1 MQADRVTDGMAEAFD
16 AVAEFDGGPRCNIN
30 YEVTNLPEAI
40 AAAITTMP
48 DDLLRKLCEERRC
61 VMVPRGVLEVLLAL
75 AGVPLNHP
83 QRQQYDD
90 AVRVAREAMG
100 VGSMASDPRQQAQDD
115 GKEQP

>member
-1 MQADRVTDGMAEAFD
+1 MQPSDLPQVMYKAAMAELNTLSSALRSTPS
-16 AVAEFDGGPRCNIN
+16 AIG
-30 YEVTNLPEAI
+30 YAI